1 MQYSYSNVSSN
12 QNLKIGT
19 IYILKRFTGNTV
31 KIGETSQSAY
41 SRNRN
46 YSKRYKL
53 RGFQVHKTYKVP
65 FEERKS
71 IEKSIHQK
79 LRKYQISGI
88 ESARELFDC
97 GVAKAEWAV
106 EASIM
111 ENKTAKREIDLK
123 RCLKQAEIKWNNMPW
138 TQAKREEL
146 KRFVETTK
154 FEKVV
159 ERTPKEKSSI
169 IDKIWLN
176 GIIGSVL
183 SWASLDWLTD
193 WVIFLLP
200 IGLYFLYKS
209 FDAYSSLSQ
218 LPNPIPDQE
227 ALNKRNFKEEELK
240 AAREAFL
247 RNAEMQFTKAN

>member
-1 MQYSYSNVSSN
+1 
-12 QNLKIGT
+12 
-19 IYILKRFTGNTV
+19 
-31 KIGETSQSAY
+31 
-41 SRNRN
+41 
-46 YSKRYKL
+46 
-53 RGFQVHKTYKVP
+53 
-65 FEERKS
+65 
-71 IEKSIHQK
+71 
-79 LRKYQISGI
+79 
-88 ESARELFDC
+88 
-97 GVAKAEWAV
+97 
-106 EASIM
+106 M
-111 ENKTAKREIDLK
+111 ENKTAKREIDLN

-209 FDAYSSLSQ
+209 FNAYSSLSQ

-240 AAREAFL
+240 AAREAFCAMQKCNLL
-247 RNAEMQFTKAN
+247 RQIEMFQIIFWQECLKQGLEGHISFQTKQDFIPNIGDIILAPPFKGSVINITHEIKEANFVSPSFIHFIQLESTQNNLADVFPLPREINFTPYKR